1 MSKLP
6 AGLGVIKG
14 LTGLLATT
22 RGAVLSVVVTS
33 VIIAAAGFGFW
44 YMRDAAPTSWL
55 AGSVPTATALPTSIP
70 TLAPTAT
77 PTLAPTATPTLAPTA
92 TLRPAVKP
100 VPTVARDPQLSTT
113 PLRYVYETT
122 CGEGVFTPSGVTVK
136 NTGGG
141 TLTWQA
147 TISTDVTL
155 SNPPWLEPSFGS
167 LAAGQAQQVMMK
179 WISTGEGVGAIPPA
193 GSIPV
198 TFTSNGGDQQVFF
211 ECPPS

>member
-55 AGSVPTATALPTSIP
+55 AGSVPTATALPTSI
-70 TLAPTAT
+70 